1 VYKHQARFDRGL
13 SIWRITRVIPARNTI
28 ESRLHP
34 IVCSTAGWIGSFSGA
49 GMAAVWSRKLL
60 VTGASGTLGFSVV
73 SQLALD
79 TTNKV
84 FAPVRTVRPSL
95 QRLGS
100 VVEFIT
106 HDLQDEQAT
115 TRLVQ
120 EVNPDVILHCAASG
134 VRPPRAE
141 WFEMIVF
148 NVAGSIALFKAYC
161 ALATSAHFIYISTGL
176 VYRVQQRPLRED
188 DPVGTLHPYGAGKAA
203 ADSLLLAAAAEFKR
217 TITVLRPFAFTG
229 IQDGSE
235 RLFPGLL
242 RSAAAGQPFCLTSG
256 EQIRDFCAVE
266 DVARAVVACVKRK
279 PRELIEVFN
288 IGSGRPESVRALI
301 ERVCRE
307 LSLPIDL
314 QFGRVPPRPFEPP
327 YLVADIG
334 LARRELGWEPRINLA
349 YAVWQL
355 AKEVAPALKLSEPNR
370 ELEYT

>member
-1 VYKHQARFDRGL
+1 
-13 SIWRITRVIPARNTI
+13 
-28 ESRLHP
+28 
-34 IVCSTAGWIGSFSGA
+34 
-49 GMAAVWSRKLL
+49 L
-60 VTGASGTLGFSVV
+60 VTGASGTLGFNVV

-79 TTNKV
+79 ETNKV
-84 FAPVRTVRPSL
+84 FAPVRAIRPFL

-100 VVEFIT
+100 GVEFIV

-115 TRLVQ
+115 NRLVQ
-120 EVNPDVILHCAASG
+120 EIKPDVIVHCAASG
-134 VRPPRAE
+134 VRPPRSE

-161 ALATSAHFIYISTGL
+161 TLPKTAHFIYISTGL

-217 TITVLRPFAFTG
+217 TLTVLRPFAFTG
-229 IQDGSE
+229 IHDGSE

-242 RSAAAGQPFCLTSG
+242 RSAVAEQPFCLTRG

-266 DVARAVVACVKRK
+266 DVARAVVACVKRE
-279 PRELIEVFN
+279 PREFTEVFN
-288 IGSGRPESVRALI
+288 IGGGRSESVRALI

-307 LSLPIDL
+307 LNLTIDL
-314 QFGRVPPRPFEPP
+314 QFGRAPLQPFEPS
-327 YLVADIG
+327 YLVADISR
-334 LARRELGWEPRINLA
+334 ARVELGWEPRINLA

-355 AKEVAPALKLSEPNR
+355 ALEVAPTLKLLEPDR
-370 ELEYT
+370 DLH

>member
-1 VYKHQARFDRGL
+1 
-13 SIWRITRVIPARNTI
+13 
-28 ESRLHP
+28 
-34 IVCSTAGWIGSFSGA
+34 
-49 GMAAVWSRKLL
+49 MAALSRRVL
-60 VTGASGTLGFSVV
+60 VTGASGTLGFNVV
-73 SQLALD
+73 SQLALEEA
-79 TTNKV
+79 TKV
-84 FAPVRTVRPSL
+84 FAPVRTIRPFL

-100 VVEFIT
+100 AVEFIV

-115 TRLVQ
+115 NRLVQ
-120 EVNPDVILHCAASG
+120 EIRPDVIVHCAASG
-134 VRPPRAE
+134 VRPPRSE

-161 ALATSAHFIYISTGL
+161 DLPKSTHFIYISTGL
-176 VYRVQQRPLRED
+176 VYRVQQRPLGED

-242 RSAAAGQPFCLTSG
+242 RSAAAGQPFCLTRG

-266 DVARAVVACVKRK
+266 DVARAVVACVKRE

-288 IGSGRPESVRALI
+288 IGSGRSESVRALI
-301 ERVCRE
+301 ERVSKE
-307 LSLPIDL
+307 LNLSIDL
-314 QFGRVPPRPFEPP
+314 QFGRAPLPPFEPS
-327 YLVADIG
+327 YLVADISR
-334 LARRELGWEPRINLA
+334 ARRELGWEPRINLA

-355 AKEVAPALKLSEPNR
+355 ALDVVPNLKLSEPNR
-370 ELEYT
+370 ELG